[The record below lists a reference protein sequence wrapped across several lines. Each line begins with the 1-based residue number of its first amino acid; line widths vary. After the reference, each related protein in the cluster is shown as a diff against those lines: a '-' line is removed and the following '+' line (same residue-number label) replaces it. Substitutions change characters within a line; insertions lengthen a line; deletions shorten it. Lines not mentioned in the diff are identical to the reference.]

1 MCGYIF
7 YIKID
12 NHINYYNIFMDENIT
27 PLTGP
32 NAIQIIKDKM
42 GIKKKNTK
50 NKKHKSPKNTDLV
63 VGEKEK
69 AKEQIN
75 NIYEEDVIITILTKF
90 MKEQNRQ
97 LLNKIAQYKDLSE
110 CETQELINKYL
121 KPHYYTPELRY
132 V

>member
-1 MCGYIF
+1 
-7 YIKID
+7 
-12 NHINYYNIFMDENIT
+12 MDENIT

-50 NKKHKSPKNTDLV
+50 NKKHKSPKNTEA
-63 VGEKEK
+63 VGVEK
-69 AKEQIN
+69 KEIEIEINKKEINN
-75 NIYEEDVIITILTKF
+75 NIYEEDIIITILTKF

>member
-1 MCGYIF
+1 
-7 YIKID
+7 
-12 NHINYYNIFMDENIT
+12 MDENIT

-42 GIKKKNTK
+42 GIKNNIKK
-50 NKKHKSPKNTDLV
+50 KKHKSPKNTEA
-63 VGEKEK
+63 VGEKKEK
-69 AKEQIN
+69 KRKKEVDKKEMN
-75 NIYEEDVIITILTKF
+75 NIYEEEIIITILTKF